1 MMLIKLPILL
11 IYYRQTKNY
20 IVVTI
25 SALSEGEAGDV
36 RLRGG
41 LRRVCTDALTFD
53 VQMHC
58 EFAKPWPVLI
68 IKKITYILLW
78 TSDLVPI
85 ILILFG
91 AGAAMIGMFSK
102 GFRTGRCDDFNGKA
116 SQRRFDPAEVERLM
130 TRLLDVEA
138 LWMQSWD

>member
-11 IYYRQTKNY
+11 IYYRQTMNH

-25 SALSEGEAGDV
+25 SALPEGEAGDV

-68 IKKITYILLW
+68 IKKLL
-78 TSDLVPI
+78 TSFSGP
-85 ILILFG
+85 LI
-91 AGAAMIGMFSK
+91 S
-102 GFRTGRCDDFNGKA
+102 FR
-116 SQRRFDPAEVERLM
+116 S
-130 TRLLDVEA
+130 
-138 LWMQSWD
+138 S